1 MLHSRLDER
10 FGFENLIYAS
20 ESMEGVVNRLRRI
33 APTNA
38 GVLIT
43 GETGAGKDVVA
54 QAIHQNSPRKKK
66 PFVAINTAAVA
77 EHLVESE
84 LFGHVKGAF
93 TDAISD
99 RIGKFEYA
107 NGGTLF
113 LDEIGDMPMPTQI
126 KLLRVLENREI
137 TRVGDNKPISVNV
150 RVLAATNKDLE
161 KEIEEGRFRSDLF
174 FRLNMFSVH
183 IDPLAQRRDDVLP
196 LADFFRKQ
204 ANKTHGRKVKGFTP
218 EVRKWMLDFNWKGN
232 VRQLR
237 NVVESMVV
245 MDLDDML
252 DLDDLS
258 PDLQDGK
265 AKSKSTA
272 DTTAG
277 TGETAA
283 SFLIG
288 KTMKEIEKW
297 ATEQTLKMAN
307 DNRKETAAILG
318 ISERNL
324 YRLIDK
330 YELKKE

>member
-1 MLHSRLDER
+1 
-10 FGFENLIYAS
+10 
-20 ESMEGVVNRLRRI
+20 
-33 APTNA
+33 
-38 GVLIT
+38 
-43 GETGAGKDVVA
+43 
-54 QAIHQNSPRKKK
+54 
-66 PFVAINTAAVA
+66 
-77 EHLVESE
+77 
-84 LFGHVKGAF
+84 
-93 TDAISD
+93 
-99 RIGKFEYA
+99 
-107 NGGTLF
+107 
-113 LDEIGDMPMPTQI
+113 
-126 KLLRVLENREI
+126 
-137 TRVGDNKPISVNV
+137 
-150 RVLAATNKDLE
+150 
-161 KEIEEGRFRSDLF
+161 
-174 FRLNMFSVH
+174 MFSVH

-218 EVRKWMLDFNWKGN
+218 DVRKWMLDFNWKGN

-258 PDLQDGK
+258 PDLQGGK

-272 DTTAG
+272 NTTTS

>member
-1 MLHSRLDER
+1 MCIRD
-10 FGFENLIYAS
+10 
-20 ESMEGVVNRLRRI
+20 
-33 APTNA
+33 
-38 GVLIT
+38 
-43 GETGAGKDVVA
+43 
-54 QAIHQNSPRKKK
+54 
-66 PFVAINTAAVA
+66 
-77 EHLVESE
+77 
-84 LFGHVKGAF
+84 
-93 TDAISD
+93 
-99 RIGKFEYA
+99 
-107 NGGTLF
+107 
-113 LDEIGDMPMPTQI
+113 
-126 KLLRVLENREI
+126 
-137 TRVGDNKPISVNV
+137 RVGDNKPISVNV

-218 EVRKWMLDFNWKGN
+218 DVRKWMLDFNWKGN

-272 DTTAG
+272 NTTTG

>member
-1 MLHSRLDER
+1 
-10 FGFENLIYAS
+10 
-20 ESMEGVVNRLRRI
+20 
-33 APTNA
+33 
-38 GVLIT
+38 
-43 GETGAGKDVVA
+43 
-54 QAIHQNSPRKKK
+54 
-66 PFVAINTAAVA
+66 
-77 EHLVESE
+77 
-84 LFGHVKGAF
+84 
-93 TDAISD
+93 
-99 RIGKFEYA
+99 
-107 NGGTLF
+107 

-126 KLLRVLENREI
+126 KLLRVLENR
-137 TRVGDNKPISVNV
+137 D
-150 RVLAATNKDLE
+150 NKDLE

-183 IDPLAQRRDDVLP
+183 IDPLSQRRDDVLP

-218 EVRKWMLDFNWKGN
+218 AVRKWMLDFNWKGN

-237 NVVESMVV
+237 NVVESMIV

-272 DTTAG
+272 GTSAI

>member
-1 MLHSRLDER
+1 
-10 FGFENLIYAS
+10 
-20 ESMEGVVNRLRRI
+20 
-33 APTNA
+33 
-38 GVLIT
+38 
-43 GETGAGKDVVA
+43 
-54 QAIHQNSPRKKK
+54 
-66 PFVAINTAAVA
+66 
-77 EHLVESE
+77 
-84 LFGHVKGAF
+84 
-93 TDAISD
+93 
-99 RIGKFEYA
+99 
-107 NGGTLF
+107 
-113 LDEIGDMPMPTQI
+113 MPMPTQI

>member
-1 MLHSRLDER
+1 
-10 FGFENLIYAS
+10 
-20 ESMEGVVNRLRRI
+20 
-33 APTNA
+33 
-38 GVLIT
+38 
-43 GETGAGKDVVA
+43 
-54 QAIHQNSPRKKK
+54 
-66 PFVAINTAAVA
+66 
-77 EHLVESE
+77 
-84 LFGHVKGAF
+84 
-93 TDAISD
+93 
-99 RIGKFEYA
+99 
-107 NGGTLF
+107 
-113 LDEIGDMPMPTQI
+113 MPTQI

-183 IDPLAQRRDDVLP
+183 IDPLAHRRDDVLP

-265 AKSKSTA
+265 AKPKSTDGTSA
-272 DTTAG
+272 I

>member
-1 MLHSRLDER
+1 
-10 FGFENLIYAS
+10 
-20 ESMEGVVNRLRRI
+20 
-33 APTNA
+33 
-38 GVLIT
+38 
-43 GETGAGKDVVA
+43 
-54 QAIHQNSPRKKK
+54 
-66 PFVAINTAAVA
+66 
-77 EHLVESE
+77 
-84 LFGHVKGAF
+84 
-93 TDAISD
+93 
-99 RIGKFEYA
+99 
-107 NGGTLF
+107 

-161 KEIEEGRFRSDLF
+161 KEIDEGRFRSDLF

-183 IDPLAQRRDDVLP
+183 IDPLAQRRDDILP

-204 ANKTHGRKVKGFTP
+204 ANKTHQRKVKGFTP
-218 EVRKWMLDFNWKGN
+218 AVRKWMLDFHWKGN

-258 PDLQDGK
+258 PDLLGGK
-265 AKSKSTA
+265 AKTKSSGDSKA
-272 DTTAG
+272 I

>member
-1 MLHSRLDER
+1 
-10 FGFENLIYAS
+10 
-20 ESMEGVVNRLRRI
+20 
-33 APTNA
+33 
-38 GVLIT
+38 
-43 GETGAGKDVVA
+43 
-54 QAIHQNSPRKKK
+54 
-66 PFVAINTAAVA
+66 
-77 EHLVESE
+77 
-84 LFGHVKGAF
+84 
-93 TDAISD
+93 
-99 RIGKFEYA
+99 
-107 NGGTLF
+107 
-113 LDEIGDMPMPTQI
+113 
-126 KLLRVLENREI
+126 
-137 TRVGDNKPISVNV
+137 
-150 RVLAATNKDLE
+150 
-161 KEIEEGRFRSDLF
+161 
-174 FRLNMFSVH
+174 
-183 IDPLAQRRDDVLP
+183 
-196 LADFFRKQ
+196 
-204 ANKTHGRKVKGFTP
+204 
-218 EVRKWMLDFNWKGN
+218 
-232 VRQLR
+232 
-237 NVVESMVV
+237 MVV

-272 DTTAG
+272 SATAD